1 MSLFADR
8 FITQHSNH
16 DGNTSYALD
25 LATGKRVRLV
35 HAAAGSPAEQREW
48 LMACD
53 EQLRVRRATNRIV
66 DYGRVGEARRFEAW
80 IDESHLTVSAAGG
93 EVPCVVLLE
102 RPAVSALAELFDTA
116 DERRVRVAAC
126 WGPSGSGRATAVEQ
140 LARIARLRGF
150 APVDATMLERYW
162 SLLHGRTLFIVD
174 ADRSRTCDN
183 GRWLDFVVRAP
194 RAHICLLVRG
204 EEVRGVDGFALGRI
218 SDGDLLNAVVS
229 APTDPV
235 SQRRLRRAV
244 AQAHGLPGR
253 FVRALWPHAA
263 KADRALSAA
272 LSRVAEQP
280 SVYGADPSFEVTG
293 PSPDRAAT
301 KPGGHLWP
309 APGELAV
316 LRRRAA
322 AAVAL
327 IDAGRYA
334 PGVRTLR
341 QAMNALAR
349 RDAWSDATE
358 NGLAL
363 TRALL
368 DRGRARDGQRVL
380 GDVRDW
386 ASRSG
391 VSAAL
396 IDVAILSGTAWL
408 DAMRLD
414 EAERVLSGAL
424 AAAKAAGDRV
434 RASVAVTALG
444 RCLFWRG
451 QFADAM
457 SSLDAVADAGAAADI
472 IRRQRTI
479 ARIAVA
485 QGDSVRA
492 MSALDAA
499 RVVASQDPGGRWLA
513 DVDYTSAWIR
523 LALGDLDGV
532 DREVCACVAHAREA
546 RRPMRAVAVRLLK
559 AEADRRRGVT
569 KDAIEWMALRR
580 LVAAAPPLMRARFDL
595 LHARVQAPDDR
606 AVLRRQMSATGLKGL
621 ELFGSDQP
629 RIPGSVTSEPFID
642 EVLGILRVCQHA
654 DDEVAVL
661 SDVCARV
668 RDHLHTATVGFVIVN
683 DRRCEMLT
691 VDGPRMDAADIAE
704 RAITARVT
712 IAPHRVR
719 ERFDAAAPVH
729 YGGNVIGALCARW
742 TVGTPYDLAPAP
754 AVLTMAA
761 TAAAPVLSSVLVR
774 RAQAAHQPI
783 CDLLGA
789 TPAIADLRRAIERA
803 AAAPFPVLIEG
814 ESGSGK
820 ELVAKALHRNSARRE
835 RAFATLNCAALPDDL
850 VEAELF
856 GHARGSFTGAIADR
870 PGVFEEAHGGTLF
883 LDEVGELSLRAQAKL
898 LRVIQEGELRR
909 IGENLSRRVDV
920 RIVCAT
926 NRDLRT
932 EVDAGRFRQDL
943 LYRVD
948 VIRIVVPALRD
959 RREDVAVLVE
969 HYWNEATRRVASRA
983 TLAADTRAA
992 LSGYDWPGNVREL
1005 QNVLAALAVR
1015 SPKRGV
1021 VMPAALPAHVAAVE
1035 RSESWR
1041 LEAARRSFEE
1051 GFVRAALMRSGGQ
1064 RARAAA
1070 ELGVT
1075 RQGLTKL
1082 MNRLGIE

>member
-16 DGNTSYALD
+16 NGNASYALD
-25 LATGKRVRLV
+25 LANGKRVRLV

-53 EQLRVRRATNRIV
+53 EHLKIRPARTRIV

-80 IDESHLTVSAAGG
+80 IDESPLTVSAADGD
-93 EVPCVVLLE
+93 VPRVALLE
-102 RPAVSALAELFDTA
+102 RPSVSALAELFDTA

-126 WGPSGSGRATAVEQ
+126 WGPSGSGRATAVEL

-162 SLLHGRTLFIVD
+162 PLLHGRTLFIVD
-174 ADRSRTCDN
+174 ADRGRTRDN
-183 GRWLDFVVRAP
+183 GRWLDFVVRSP
-194 RAHICLLVRG
+194 RPHICLLVRA
-204 EEVRGVDGFALGRI
+204 EEVRGIDGFALGRI
-218 SDGDLLNAVVS
+218 SDGDLLNAVVP
-229 APTDPV
+229 APTDPAL
-235 SQRRLRRAV
+235 QRRVRRAV

-263 KADRALSAA
+263 QADRALPAA

-280 SVYGADPSFEVTG
+280 SVYGADPSFEV

-301 KPGGHLWP
+301 ESGGHRWP

-322 AAVAL
+322 SAVAL

-368 DRGRARDGQRVL
+368 DRGRARDAQRVL

-386 ASRSG
+386 ANRAG
-391 VSAAL
+391 VSAPL

-408 DAMRLD
+408 DVLRLD

-424 AAAKAAGDRV
+424 AAAKAAADRV

-457 SSLDAVADAGAAADI
+457 ASLDAVTDAGAPVDI

-479 ARIAVA
+479 ARVAVA
-485 QGDSVRA
+485 QADSTRA

-499 RVVASQDPGGRWLA
+499 RVVATQDPGGRWLA
-513 DVDYTSAWIR
+513 DVDYTSAWIQ

-532 DREVCACVAHAREA
+532 DREVGACVAHAREA
-546 RRPMRAVAVRLLK
+546 RRPMRAVVVRLLK
-559 AEADRRRGVT
+559 AEADRRRGIT
-569 KDAIEWMALRR
+569 KDAIEWMTLRR
-580 LVAAAPPLMRARFDL
+580 LVAAAPPLMRARFEL

-621 ELFGSDQP
+621 ELFGCDQP
-629 RIPGSVTSEPFID
+629 RIPGSITSEPFID
-642 EVLGILRVCQHA
+642 DVLGILRVCQHA

-668 RDHLHTATVGFVIVN
+668 RDHCHAATVGFVIVN

-719 ERFDAAAPVH
+719 ERLDAAAPVH

-742 TVGTPYDLAPAP
+742 TVGTSYDLAPAP

-761 TAAAPVLSSVLVR
+761 TAAAPLLSSVLVR

-783 CDLLGA
+783 FDLLGA

-803 AAAPFPVLIEG
+803 AAAPFSVLIEG

-820 ELVAKALHRNSARRE
+820 ELVAKALHRNSVRRD

-943 LYRVD
+943 LYRLD

-1021 VMPAALPAHVAAVE
+1021 VMPAALPGHVAAVA